1 MMKRI
6 FSQWLIFS
14 FGLVIFF
21 CALSCRANVNPQDEF
36 ASQRQKMVV
45 EQLQSRGLSNKDVLR
60 VMKKVHR
67 HKFVPQHLRHLAY
80 GDHALPIGEGQTIS
94 QPYIVALMT
103 EVINPDKNMKVLEI
117 GTGSGYQAAVLAEL
131 CGSVYT
137 IEIVEKLGLRAQKIL
152 SELYQNVHV
161 KIGDGYQGW
170 PEAAP
175 FDAII
180 VTCAPTKVPQPLAD
194 QLKEGGKMVIP
205 VGKADAQELVVLT
218 KQSGKLSQQAIIP
231 VRFVPMVDERGK
243 TY

>member
-6 FSQWLIFS
+6 FLKVLIFS
-14 FGLVIFF
+14 SGLLMLF
-21 CALSCRANVNPQDEF
+21 CTLNCRANINAQDNF
-36 ASQRQKMVV
+36 ASQREKMVV
-45 EQLQSRGLSNKDVLR
+45 EQLQSRGLNNKNVLR
-60 VMKKVHR
+60 AMKNVHR

-80 GDHALPIGEGQTIS
+80 GDHPLPIGEGQTIS

-137 IEIVEKLGLRAQKIL
+137 IEILETLGVQAGKIL
-152 SELYQNVHV
+152 SELYKNVQV
-161 KIGDGYQGW
+161 RTGDGYQGW
-170 PEAAP
+170 PEVAP
-175 FDAII
+175 FDAIL
-180 VTCAPTKVPQPLAD
+180 VTCAPTKVPQPLTD

-205 VGKADAQELVVLT
+205 VGEAGVQELVVLT
-218 KQSGKLSQQAIIP
+218 KKDGKLFKQAIIP
-231 VRFVPMVDERGK
+231 VRFVPMVDSKGK